1 MLKINKINKKYNN
14 IRETII
20 IEKKKLKMLYL
31 INALLRTKFFI
42 TKIVYIY
49 LNRYTRLSFEK
60 YIINLYIII

>member
-42 TKIVYIY
+42 IKIVYIY